1 MQKKLIFSGQRALKS
16 NESEVKGGYVEFDGE
31 QFYRIENYNNMPPFF
46 MSIVSDSDHWMFIS
60 SNGALSSGRKNP
72 DNALFPYYTD
82 DKITDSPEIT
92 GSKTIIFINRNNRTY
107 LWEPFYGK
115 FENQYSI
122 KRNLYKNVYNNK
134 LIFEEE
140 NTDLGVTFL
149 YGWYNSDKYGFVKK
163 SKIINN
169 SGGAVEAEILDGIQN
184 ILPYGITRVLQNE
197 YSTLVDAYKKNEL
210 LSPSSIGIYY
220 LSSIPTDKA
229 EPSEGLKASTVWSCG
244 FKSAKRLLS
253 SNQLNIFRKGK
264 DITEE
269 TDIRALRGSY
279 FVNTAFSLNPGT
291 SRQWYIVAEINQDI
305 GDIKALEELLNSD
318 QDIED
323 LLEEDI
329 RKGTEN
335 LVKIVANA
343 DGLQMTGDKLVSSR
357 HFSNVLFNVMRG
369 GIFDNNYSIDKN
381 DFVSFINNINNKVA
395 RNYEYWLNGLKST
408 FEYGDLIKK
417 AESLENIDSIKKAES
432 LENIDLTKKPENSGN
447 SNSIK
452 KPEKSG
458 NSDSIKKPENSGNSD
473 SIKKAENL
481 GNSDSIKKAE
491 NLENNNSTSK
501 AENYVNTDLL
511 RICYEYL
518 PLTFS
523 RRHGDPSR
531 PWNLFS
537 IETKNEDGTK
547 SLYYQGNWRDI
558 FQNWEA
564 LALSFPGFV
573 ESMICRFVNASTAD
587 GYNPYRITRDG
598 IDWEVID
605 PSDPWSNIG
614 YWGDHQVVYLL
625 KLLEISKKYHPGK
638 LAGFLTRE
646 MFVYANVPYRIKPY
660 DSLLKDPQ
668 NTIDFDEE
676 LNDLIKKRVK
686 ETGADGK
693 LLWLKDD
700 NIYKVNLTEKLLVS
714 LLAKLSNFI
723 PEAGIWMNT
732 QRPEWNDANNA
743 LVGSGVSM
751 VTLYYMRRLVA
762 YFVDMFDSKG
772 PDYLVQSALTSIK
785 LSQEKVDSDIKIPD
799 YLKTLQLSEEVAG
812 LLNDIKGI
820 FINNKK
826 LLNSKISDKARKN
839 ILDQLGK
846 AGSYYRGKIY
856 SKGFSGIK
864 IDVPA
869 EEIREFFKITL
880 DHIDHSIR
888 ANKRDDGLYHAY
900 NLMKVGSDG
909 GISIRYLYEMLEGQV
924 AMLSSGFL
932 NASEAADLLDAL
944 RKSKMYRKDQNGY
957 TLYPDRQLA
966 RFTEKNN
973 IPAELAEKSE
983 LIKKLIE
990 DNNKSIVLKDI
1001 KGNLHFNGA
1010 FRNAEM
1016 LRDGLEKLKSSS
1028 QNNLK
1033 TNSPDKFKSGPPEKS
1048 KSDYKELVERDY
1060 QLILDIFEK
1069 VFDHQSFTGRSGTF
1083 YKYEGLGCIY
1093 WHMVS
1098 KLLLVV
1104 EENFQ
1109 RAYYS
1114 KADKETLGRLADHF
1128 YNIQG
1133 GIGVKKTPSL
1143 YGAFP
1148 TDPYSHTP
1156 GHTGAQ
1162 QPGMTGQ
1169 VKEDIITRFGEL
1181 GIRVNNGEIS
1191 FQPLLLK
1198 KEEFL
1203 SVPQK
1208 FEYYNVNGDLRIIE
1222 LHNNSLAFTFC
1233 QVPVIYNIS
1242 GSNKVSVFYSDGKQ
1256 QEIKGSTINR
1266 KLSSQIFERDPG
1278 IEKIFVEVDL

>member
-1 MQKKLIFSGQRALKS
+1 MQKKQIFSGNSELKP
-16 NESEVKGGYVEFDGE
+16 NESAVKGNYIEFDGE
-31 QFYRIENYNNMPPFF
+31 QYYRIENYNNMPPFF

-60 SNGALSSGRKNP
+60 SNGALSAGRKNP

-92 GSKTIIFINRNNRTY
+92 GSKTIIFINKSNKTY
-107 LWEPFYGK
+107 LWEPFSGK
-115 FENQYSI
+115 LENHYNI

-149 YGWYNSDKYGFVKK
+149 YGWYNSDKYGFIKK

-169 SGGAVEAEILDGIQN
+169 SGEEVEIDILDGIQN
-184 ILPYGITRVLQNE
+184 IIPYGITRVLQNE

-210 LSPSSIGIYY
+210 LSPSGIGIYY

-229 EPSEGLKASTVWSCG
+229 EPSEGLKSTIVWTTGLESV
-244 FKSAKRLLS
+244 KRLLS
-253 SNQLNIFRKGK
+253 SNQLDRFRKGK

-279 FVNTAFSLNPGT
+279 FVNATFMLDHGNSK
-291 SRQWYIVAEINQDI
+291 QWYIVAEINQDI
-305 GDIKALEELLNSD
+305 SNIKALEELLKADQNIGDRLEEQLRSD
-318 QDIED
+318 QNIGD

-343 DGLQMTGDKLVSSR
+343 DGLQMTGDKLISSR

-369 GIFDNNYSIDKN
+369 GIFDNNYRVDKK
-381 DFVSFINNINNKVA
+381 DFISYINNINRKVA
-395 RNYEYWLNGLKST
+395 KNYESLFAGLKST
-408 FEYGDLIKK
+408 FDYSDLIKEV
-417 AESLENIDSIKKAES
+417 ESLENNVSTKKTKNLGNRDSIKK
-432 LENIDLTKKPENSGN
+432 TENSEFRN
-447 SNSIK
+447 PIK
-452 KPEKSG
+452 RT
-458 NSDSIKKPENSGNSD
+458 ENSANS
-473 SIKKAENL
+473 
-481 GNSDSIKKAE
+481 
-491 NLENNNSTSK
+491 
-501 AENYVNTDLL
+501 DLL

-587 GYNPYRITRDG
+587 GYNPYRITREG

-614 YWGDHQVVYLL
+614 YWGDHQVIYLL
-625 KLLEISKKYHPGK
+625 KLLEISEKYHPGK
-638 LAGFLTRE
+638 LADFLNME
-646 MFVYANVPYRIKPY
+646 MFVYANIPYRIKEY

-668 NTIDFDEE
+668 NTIDFDED
-676 LNDLIKKRVK
+676 LNDLIKQRVI

-693 LLWLKDD
+693 LLWTKEGD
-700 NIYKVNLTEKLLVS
+700 IYKVNLTEKFLIS

-723 PEAGIWMNT
+723 PEAGIWINT

-751 VTLYYMRRLVA
+751 VTLYYMRRMVA
-762 YFVDMFDSKG
+762 FYMDIFDPDKMNDLFSRNLSSINTSKDVTDMDNFAQGKSR
-772 PDYLVQSALTSIK
+772 AIK
-785 LSQEKVDSDIKIPD
+785 LSN
-799 YLKTLQLSEEVAG
+799 EVAD
-812 LLNDIKGI
+812 LLNNIKRV

-826 LLNSKISDKARKN
+826 LLNSKISDKARKD
-839 ILDQLGK
+839 ILDLLGK
-846 AGSYYRGKIY
+846 AGSDYRIKIY
-856 SKGFSGIK
+856 SKGISGVK
-864 IDVPA
+864 REVPV
-869 EEIREFFKITL
+869 EELLEFFKITL
-880 DHIDHSIR
+880 DYIDHSIK

-900 NLMKVGSDG
+900 NLMKVEGNE
-909 GISIRYLYEMLEGQV
+909 GISIRHLYEMLEGQV

-932 NASEAADLLDAL
+932 NASEATDLLDAM
-944 RKSKMYRKDQNGY
+944 RKSKMYRKDQNSF

-973 IPAELAEKSE
+973 IPAELVDKSE
-983 LIKKLIE
+983 LIKKLVE
-990 DNNKSIVLKDI
+990 DGNKSIVLKDVN
-1001 KGNLHFNGA
+1001 GNLHFNGT
-1010 FRNAEM
+1010 FRNAAM
-1016 LRDGLEKLKSSS
+1016 LKESLNKLKVSYHNNLKTGDQDKLKTNSPEKFKSSS
-1028 QNNLK
+1028 SDNIK
-1033 TNSPDKFKSGPPEKS
+1033 TNSPDKFKSDSLAKS
-1048 KSDYKELVERDY
+1048 KSNYKELVEKDY

-1098 KLLLVV
+1098 KLLLAV
-1104 EENFQ
+1104 EENYHE
-1109 RAYYS
+1109 AYYS
-1114 KADKETLGRLADHF
+1114 SAGKEILGRLAGYF
-1128 YNIQG
+1128 YDIQA
-1133 GIGVKKTPSL
+1133 GIGVKKTPAL

-1156 GHTGAQ
+1156 GHAGAQ

-1181 GIRVNNGEIS
+1181 GIRVDQGEIT
-1191 FQPLLLK
+1191 FQPLLLG

-1203 SVPQK
+1203 TTPKK
-1208 FEYYNVNGDLRIIE
+1208 FEYYNIKGELKVIE
-1222 LHNNSLAFTFC
+1222 LQKDSLAFTFC
-1233 QVPVIYNIS
+1233 QVPVVYYIS
-1242 GSNKVSVFYSDGKQ
+1242 GSSKIHVVNSDGKQ
-1256 QEIKGSTINR
+1256 HEIKGTTINR
-1266 KLSSQIFERDPG
+1266 ELSSKIFERKPG
-1278 IEKIFVEVDL
+1278 IDKIIVEIEL

>member
-1 MQKKLIFSGQRALKS
+1 MQKKLIFSGQSALKS
-16 NESEVKGGYVEFDGE
+16 NESEVKGGYVELDGE
-31 QFYRIENYNNMPPFF
+31 QYYRIENYNNLPPFF

-60 SNGALSSGRKNP
+60 SNGALSAGRKNP

-92 GSKTIIFINRNNRTY
+92 GSKTIIFINKNNSSF
-107 LWEPFYGK
+107 LWEPFSIR
-115 FENQYSI
+115 FENQYNI

-163 SKIINN
+163 SKILNN
-169 SGGAVEAEILDGIQN
+169 SGQEVEAEILDGIQN

-197 YSTLVDAYKKNEL
+197 YSTLIDAYKKNEL
-210 LSPSSIGIYY
+210 LSPSGIGIYY

-229 EPSEGLKASTVWSCG
+229 EPSEGLKASTVWSAG

-253 SNQLNIFRKGK
+253 STQIDNFRKGM

-279 FVNTAFSLNPGT
+279 FVNNTFPLIPGA
-291 SRQWYIVAEINQDI
+291 SRQWYLVADINQDI
-305 GDIKALEELLNSD
+305 NDIKVLEELLKSD
-318 QDIED
+318 QNIWD

-329 RKGTEN
+329 EKGTEN

-357 HFSNVLFNVMRG
+357 HFSNVLFNTMRG
-369 GIFDNNYSIDKN
+369 GIFDNNYSIEKK
-381 DFVSFINNINNKVA
+381 DFISYINEINRKLA
-395 RNYEYWLNGLKST
+395 RNYESWLTGLNST
-408 FEYGDLIKK
+408 FEYIDLINK
-417 AESLENIDSIKKAES
+417 AESM
-432 LENIDLTKKPENSGN
+432 
-447 SNSIK
+447 
-452 KPEKSG
+452 
-458 NSDSIKKPENSGNSD
+458 GNSD
-473 SIKKAENL
+473 SIKKAENPA
-481 GNSDSIKKAE
+481 NSDSIKKAE
-491 NLENNNSTSK
+491 NPANSDSIKKTENPANS
-501 AENYVNTDLL
+501 DLL

-614 YWGDHQVVYLL
+614 YWGDHQVIYLL
-625 KLLEISKKYHPGK
+625 RLLEISERYHPGK
-638 LAGFLTRE
+638 LKSFLTRD

-660 DSLLKDPQ
+660 ESLLKDPQ
-668 NTIDFDEE
+668 NTIDFDED
-676 LNDLIKKRVK
+676 LNDLIKKKVK
-686 ETGADGK
+686 EKGTDGK
-693 LLWLKDD
+693 LLWTKKGE
-700 NIYKVNLTEKLLVS
+700 IYEVNLTEKILVS
-714 LLAKLSNFI
+714 LLAKLGNFI

-751 VTLYYMRRLVA
+751 VTLYYLRRFVA
-762 YFVDMFDSKG
+762 YCLSIFDPAKSNDLIPGK
-772 PDYLVQSALTSIK
+772 LNSIK
-785 LSQEKVDSDIKIPD
+785 
-799 YLKTLQLSEEVAG
+799 LSEEVAD
-812 LLNDIKGI
+812 LLNDIKLTLN
-820 FINNKK
+820 NNKK
-826 LLNSKISDKARKN
+826 LLDSKISYKARKD

-846 AGSYYRGKIY
+846 TGSNYRARIY

-864 IDVPA
+864 KDIQSD
-869 EEIREFFKITL
+869 ELLEFFRITL
-880 DHIDHSIR
+880 DYIDHSIK
-888 ANKRDDGLYHAY
+888 ANKRNDGLYHAY
-900 NLMKVGSDG
+900 NLMKVENNG

-932 NASEAADLLDAL
+932 DGREAADLLDAL
-944 RKSKMYRKDQNGY
+944 RKSKMYRKDQNSY
-957 TLYPDRQLA
+957 ILYPDRQLA
-966 RFTEKNN
+966 RFTEKNI
-973 IPAELAEKSE
+973 IPVEFADKSR
-983 LIKKLIE
+983 LIQQLIE
-990 DNNKSIVLKDI
+990 DNDKSIVFKDL

-1010 FRNAEM
+1010 FRNAAM
-1016 LRDGLEKLKSSS
+1016 LRDSLDKLKTRW
-1028 QNNLK
+1028 QDNLK
-1033 TNSPDKFKSGPPEKS
+1033 TNSPEKS
-1048 KSDYKELVERDY
+1048 KPNYTELVEKDY
-1060 QLILDIFEK
+1060 NLILDIFEK
-1069 VFDHQSFTGRSGTF
+1069 VFDHRSFTGRSGTF

-1098 KLLLVV
+1098 KLLLAV
-1104 EENFQ
+1104 EENYHK
-1109 RAYYS
+1109 AYYL
-1114 KADKETLGRLADHF
+1114 KADKETLTRLADHF
-1128 YNIQG
+1128 YNIQA

-1156 GHTGAQ
+1156 GHAGAQ

-1181 GIRVNNGEIS
+1181 GVRINNGEIS
-1191 FQPLLLK
+1191 FQPILLK

-1203 SVPQK
+1203 SSPRK
-1208 FEYYNVNGDLRIIE
+1208 FEFYNIRGELKAIDLQKD
-1222 LHNNSLAFTFC
+1222 SLAFTFC
-1233 QVPVIYNIS
+1233 QVPVVYSIS
-1242 GSNKVSVFYSDGKQ
+1242 KQNKICIFHSNGKQ
-1256 QEIKGSTINR
+1256 QEIKGATIKR
-1266 KLSSQIFERDPG
+1266 ELSSQIFERNPD
-1278 IEKIFVEVDL
+1278 IKKITVEVVLM

>member
-1 MQKKLIFSGQRALKS
+1 MQKKSIFAGKSELKL
-16 NESEVKGGYVEFDGE
+16 NETTIKGKYVDLEGE
-31 QFYRIENYNNMPPFF
+31 RFYKIENYHNMPPFF

-60 SNGALSSGRKNP
+60 SNGALSAGRKNP

-82 DKITDSPEIT
+82 DKITGSPEIT
-92 GSKTIIFINRNNRTY
+92 GNKTIIFIKRNNRAF
-107 LWEPFYGK
+107 LWEPFSGK
-115 FENQYSI
+115 YENQYSV
-122 KRNLYKNVYNNK
+122 KRNLYKNTYNNK
-134 LIFEEE
+134 LVFEEE
-140 NTDLGVTFL
+140 NTDLGITFL
-149 YGWYNSDKYGFVKK
+149 YSWCNSDKYGFVKK

-169 SGGAVEAEILDGIQN
+169 SGQEAEAEILDGIQN

-210 LSPSSIGIYY
+210 LTPSGIGIYY

-229 EPSEGLKASTVWSCG
+229 EPSEGLKASTVWSSG
-244 FKSAKRLLS
+244 LNPAKRLLS
-253 SNQLNIFRKGK
+253 SNQLDNFRKGK

-269 TDIRALRGSY
+269 TDMRALRGSY
-279 FVNTAFSLNPGT
+279 FINATFSLEPGT
-291 SRQWYIVAEINQDI
+291 SRHWYMVAEINQDI
-305 GDIKALEELLNSD
+305 DDIKALEAILNSD
-318 QDIED
+318 RNIEN
-323 LLEEDI
+323 LLEDDI
-329 RKGTEN
+329 REGTEN
-335 LVKIVANA
+335 LVKIVART

-369 GIFDNNYSIDKN
+369 GIFDNNYSIDKE
-381 DFVSFINNINNKVA
+381 DFLSYIKHFNRELAK
-395 RNYEYWLNGLKST
+395 NYRALIDELKPT
-408 FEYGDLIKK
+408 FEYRDLIKK
-417 AESLENIDSIKKAES
+417 AEKTGNR
-432 LENIDLTKKPENSGN
+432 DL
-447 SNSIK
+447 
-452 KPEKSG
+452 
-458 NSDSIKKPENSGNSD
+458 
-473 SIKKAENL
+473 
-481 GNSDSIKKAE
+481 
-491 NLENNNSTSK
+491 
-501 AENYVNTDLL
+501 V

-547 SLYYQGNWRDI
+547 SLNYQGNWRDI

-564 LALSFPGFV
+564 LALSFPGFI

-587 GYNPYRITRDG
+587 GYNPYRVTRDG

-614 YWGDHQVVYLL
+614 YWGDHQVIYLL
-625 KLLEISKKYHPGK
+625 KLLEISDKYHPGK
-638 LAGFLTRE
+638 LAGFLTSD
-646 MFVYANVPYRIKPY
+646 MFVYANVPYHIKPY

-676 LNDLIKKRVK
+676 LNDLIKQRVD

-693 LLWLKDD
+693 LLFVQDGD
-700 NIYKVNLTEKLLVS
+700 IYKVNLTEKLLVS

-762 YFVDMFDSKG
+762 YCLNMFESSGLKG
-772 PDYLVQSALTSIK
+772 VL
-785 LSQEKVDSDIKIPD
+785 LSDEVEGLLSDIN
-799 YLKTLQLSEEVAG
+799 KT
-812 LLNDIKGI
+812 
-820 FINNKK
+820 FINNRK
-826 LLNSKISDKARKN
+826 LLGSKISDKVRKD
-839 ILDQLGK
+839 ILDLLGK
-846 AGSYYRGKIY
+846 AGSDYRVKIY
-856 SKGFSGIK
+856 SKGFSGKKKNI
-864 IDVPA
+864 PA
-869 EEIREFFKITL
+869 DELIEFFKITL
-880 DHIDHSIR
+880 GYIDHSIR
-888 ANKRDDGLYHAY
+888 ANKRKDGLYHAY
-900 NLMKVGSDG
+900 NLMKVESNG

-924 AMLSSGFL
+924 AILSSGFL
-932 NASEAADLLDAL
+932 NNIEVTDLLDAL
-944 RKSKMYRKDQNGY
+944 QASKMYRKDQNSY

-983 LIKKLIE
+983 LIKRLVK
-990 DNNKSIVLKDI
+990 DNDRTIVLKDV

-1010 FRNAEM
+1010 FRNAAM
-1016 LRDGLEKLKSSS
+1016 LRDSLDKLKK
-1028 QNNLK
+1028 N
-1033 TNSPDKFKSGPPEKS
+1033 
-1048 KSDYKELVERDY
+1048 YKELVKKDH
-1060 QLILDIFEK
+1060 QLILDIFERI
-1069 VFDHQSFTGRSGTF
+1069 FDHQSFTGRSGTF

-1109 RAYYS
+1109 NANYS
-1114 KADKETLGRLADHF
+1114 KAGKGTLKKLAAHF
-1128 YNIQG
+1128 NDIQT
-1133 GIGVKKTPSL
+1133 GIGVKKTPAL

-1156 GHTGAQ
+1156 GHAGAQ

-1181 GIRVNNGEIS
+1181 GVRVKDGEIS
-1191 FQPLLLK
+1191 FSPLLLNR
-1198 KEEFL
+1198 EEFL
-1203 SVPQK
+1203 PAPQK
-1208 FEYYNVNGDLRIIE
+1208 FEYYNIGNELKVIE
-1222 LHNNSLAFTFC
+1222 LQKNSLAFTFC
-1233 QVPVIYNIS
+1233 QVPVIYSIS
-1242 GSNKVSVFYSDGKQ
+1242 GDNRIHIFYSDGKQ
-1256 QEIKGSTINR
+1256 TEIGGTTINR
-1266 KLSSQIFERDPG
+1266 EFSSLIFERNSG
-1278 IEKIFVEVDL
+1278 IEKIYVEVDL

>member
-1 MQKKLIFSGQRALKS
+1 MQKEQIFSGNSELKPS
-16 NESEVKGGYVEFDGE
+16 ESEVKGGYVEFDGE
-31 QFYRIENYNNMPPFF
+31 QYYRIENYNNMPSFF

-60 SNGALSSGRKNP
+60 SIGALSAGRKNP
-72 DNALFPYYTD
+72 NNALFPYYTD

-92 GSKTIIFINRNNRTY
+92 GSKTIIFINKNNNTY
-107 LWEPFYGK
+107 LWEPFSGR
-115 FENQYSI
+115 FENQYNI

-163 SKIINN
+163 SKILNN
-169 SGGAVEAEILDGIQN
+169 SGEEIETEILDGIQN

-210 LSPSSIGIYY
+210 LSPSGIGIYY

-229 EPSEGLKASTVWSCG
+229 EPSEGLKATTVWSSG

-253 SNQLNIFRKGK
+253 SNQMDNFRKGRA
-264 DITEE
+264 ITEE
-269 TDIRALRGSY
+269 TDIKALRGSY
-279 FVNTAFSLNPGT
+279 FVNTIFILTPET

-305 GDIKALEELLNSD
+305 NDIKILEELLKTERDTEN
-318 QDIED
+318 
-323 LLEEDI
+323 LLEEQLRSDQNIGDRLEKDI

-335 LVKIVANA
+335 LLKIVANA

-369 GIFDNNYSIDKN
+369 GIFDNNYSIDKK
-381 DFVSFINNINNKVA
+381 DFVSYINSINRKLA
-395 RNYEYWLNGLKST
+395 SNYESWLSGLKST
-408 FEYGDLIKK
+408 FEYSDLIKK
-417 AESLENIDSIKKAES
+417 VENTGNSDPIK
-432 LENIDLTKKPENSGN
+432 ITENSA
-447 SNSIK
+447 K
-452 KPEKSG
+452 
-458 NSDSIKKPENSGNSD
+458 SDSIKNTENSAKN
-473 SIKKAENL
+473 
-481 GNSDSIKKAE
+481 
-491 NLENNNSTSK
+491 
-501 AENYVNTDLL
+501 DLL

-518 PLTFS
+518 PLIFS

-537 IETKNEDGTK
+537 IETKNEDGSK

-587 GYNPYRITRDG
+587 GYNPYRVTREG

-614 YWGDHQVVYLL
+614 YWGDHQVIYLL
-625 KLLEISKKYHPGK
+625 KLLEISEKYHPGK
-638 LAGFLTRE
+638 LRGFLNRE
-646 MFVYANVPYRIKPY
+646 MFVYANVPYRIKEY
-660 DSLLKDPQ
+660 DSLLRDPQ
-668 NTIDFDEE
+668 NTIDFDED
-676 LNDLIKKRVK
+676 LNDLIKQRVK

-693 LLWLKDD
+693 LLWTKQGE
-700 NIYKVNLTEKLLVS
+700 IYKVNLTEKLLVS

-751 VTLYYMRRLVA
+751 VTLYYMRRMVAFYIDIFDPRRLDDSISGDSRAIYLLEEGTDLDDLVT
-762 YFVDMFDSKG
+762 G
-772 PDYLVQSALTSIK
+772 N
-785 LSQEKVDSDIKIPD
+785 LSVIS
-799 YLKTLQLSEEVAG
+799 LSEEVAD
-812 LLNDIKGI
+812 LLNDIRLVLI
-820 FINNKK
+820 DNKK
-826 LLNSKISDKARKN
+826 LLNSKISDKARKD
-839 ILDQLGK
+839 ILDLLGK
-846 AGSYYRGKIY
+846 AGSDYRIKIY
-856 SKGFSGIK
+856 NKGFSGVKKDIP
-864 IDVPA
+864 V
-869 EEIREFFKITL
+869 EELLEFFKIAL
-880 DHIDHSIR
+880 GYIDHSIK

-900 NLMKVGSDG
+900 NLMKVENNI

-944 RKSKMYRKDQNGY
+944 RESKMYRKDQNSF

-966 RFTEKNN
+966 RFTDKNN

-983 LIKKLIE
+983 LIKKLVE
-990 DNNKSIVLKDI
+990 DNNESIVLKDI

-1010 FRNAEM
+1010 FRNAAM
-1016 LRDGLEKLKSSS
+1016 LRESLDK
-1028 QNNLK
+1028 LK
-1033 TNSPDKFKSGPPEKS
+1033 TNYKDKLITGYKDKPKTSSLIKL
-1048 KSDYKELVERDY
+1048 KTDYKELVEKEY
-1060 QLILDIFEK
+1060 QLILDIFEEI
-1069 VFDHQSFTGRSGTF
+1069 FDHQSFTGRSGTF

-1098 KLLLVV
+1098 KLLLAA
-1104 EENFQ
+1104 EENFHK
-1109 RAYYS
+1109 AYYS
-1114 KADKETLGRLADHF
+1114 KASKEILGRLAGHF
-1128 YNIQG
+1128 YDIQA
-1133 GIGVKKTPSL
+1133 GIGMKKTPAL

-1156 GHTGAQ
+1156 GHAGAQ

-1181 GIRVNNGEIS
+1181 GVRIDKGEIT

-1198 KEEFL
+1198 KEEL
-1203 SVPQK
+1203 LPAPQK
-1208 FEYYNVNGDLRIIE
+1208 FEYYNITGKLKSIDLQKD
-1222 LHNNSLAFTFC
+1222 SLAFTFC
-1233 QVPVIYNIS
+1233 QVPVVYNIS
-1242 GSNKVSVFYSDGKQ
+1242 GSNKIRMFYSDEGQ
-1256 QEIKGSTINR
+1256 QEIKGTVINR
-1266 KLSSQIFERDPG
+1266 ELSNKIFERNSS
-1278 IEKIFVEVDL
+1278 IEKIIVEINL

>member
-1 MQKKLIFSGQRALKS
+1 MQKKQIFSGKSELKQ
-16 NESEVKGGYVEFDGE
+16 NESAVKGNYIEFDGE
-31 QFYRIENYNNMPPFF
+31 QYYRIENYNNMPPFF

-60 SNGALSSGRKNP
+60 SNGALSAGRKNP

-92 GSKTIIFINRNNRTY
+92 GSITIIFINKNNKTY
-107 LWEPFYGK
+107 LWEPFSGK
-115 FENQYSI
+115 FENQYNI

-134 LIFEEE
+134 LVFEEE
-140 NTDLGVTFL
+140 NTDLDITFL
-149 YGWYNSDKYGFVKK
+149 YGWYNSDKFGFVKK

-169 SGGAVEAEILDGIQN
+169 SGEEAEAEILDGIQN

-210 LSPSSIGIYY
+210 LAPSGIGIYY

-229 EPSEGLKASTVWSCG
+229 EPSEGLKATIVWTTG
-244 FKSAKRLLS
+244 LKSVKRLLS
-253 SNQLNIFRKGK
+253 SSQLGNFRKGK

-279 FVNTAFSLNPGT
+279 FVNTTFLLDSGASM
-291 SRQWYIVAEINQDI
+291 QWNIVAEINQDI
-305 GDIKALEELLNSD
+305 ADIKVLEELLKSEQN
-318 QDIED
+318 IGA

-369 GIFDNNYSIDKN
+369 GIFDNNYSIDKKDFLRYIN
-381 DFVSFINNINNKVA
+381 DINRKLA
-395 RNYEYWLNGLKST
+395 RNCESLLTGLDST
-408 FEYGDLIKK
+408 FNYRDLIAKAENSANSDLIKK
-417 AESLENIDSIKKAES
+417 A
-432 LENIDLTKKPENSGN
+432 GN
-447 SNSIK
+447 SV
-452 KPEKSG
+452 
-458 NSDSIKKPENSGNSD
+458 NSDSTKKTENSGNSD
-473 SIKKAENL
+473 SIKNTENSL
-481 GNSDSIKKAE
+481 
-491 NLENNNSTSK
+491 
-501 AENYVNTDLL
+501 NTDLL

-587 GYNPYRITRDG
+587 GYNPYRITREG

-614 YWGDHQVVYLL
+614 YWGDHQVIYLI
-625 KLLEISKKYHPGK
+625 KLLEISEKYHPGK
-638 LAGFLTRE
+638 LADFLERD
-646 MFVYANVPYRIKPY
+646 MFVYANVPYRIKAY

-668 NTIDFDEE
+668 NTIDFDEDLNE
-676 LNDLIKKRVK
+676 LINKRVN

-693 LLWLKDD
+693 LLLTKKGE
-700 NIYKVNLTEKLLVS
+700 IYKVNLTEKLLVS

-762 YFVDMFDSKG
+762 YCLDMFEPHRLDDLIQGGS
-772 PDYLVQSALTSIK
+772 STIS
-785 LSQEKVDSDIKIPD
+785 
-799 YLKTLQLSEEVAG
+799 LSEEIAG
-812 LLNDIKGI
+812 LLNDITAV

-826 LLNSKISDKARKN
+826 LLNGKISDKARKD
-839 ILDQLGK
+839 ILDLLGK
-846 AGSYYRGKIY
+846 AGSDYRGKIY
-856 SKGFSGIK
+856 SKGFSGMK
-864 IDVPA
+864 RDFPA
-869 EEIREFFKITL
+869 DELLVFFKITL
-880 DHIDHSIR
+880 DYINHSIK

-900 NLMKVGSDG
+900 NLMKVESNG

-932 NASEAADLLDAL
+932 NASEAADLIDAL
-944 RKSKMYRKDQNGY
+944 RKSRMYRKDQNSY

-973 IPAELAEKSE
+973 IPAELAKKSE
-983 LIKKLIE
+983 LIKKLVE

-1001 KGNLHFNGA
+1001 NGNLHFNGV
-1010 FRNAEM
+1010 FRNAAM
-1016 LRDGLEKLKSSS
+1016 LRDSMDKLKTSY
-1028 QNNLK
+1028 Q
-1033 TNSPDKFKSGPPEKS
+1033 
-1048 KSDYKELVERDY
+1048 ELVEKDY

-1069 VFDHQSFTGRSGTF
+1069 IFDHQSFTGRSGTF

-1104 EENFQ
+1104 EENFHKV
-1109 RAYYS
+1109 YYS
-1114 KADKETLGRLADHF
+1114 KAGKETLGRLAGHF
-1128 YNIQG
+1128 YDIQA
-1133 GIGVKKTPSL
+1133 GIGVKKTPAL

-1156 GHTGAQ
+1156 CHAGAQ

-1181 GIRVNNGEIS
+1181 GVRVEDGEIS
-1191 FQPLLLK
+1191 FHPLLLK
-1198 KEEFL
+1198 KAEFL
-1203 SVPQK
+1203 SAPQK
-1208 FEYYNVNGDLRIIE
+1208 FEYYNVSGELEVIE
-1222 LHNNSLAFTFC
+1222 LPKKSLAFTFC
-1233 QVPVIYNIS
+1233 QVPVIYKISENNNI
-1242 GSNKVSVFYSDGKQ
+1242 NIFYSDGKQ
-1256 QEIKGSTINR
+1256 HEIKGSTINR
-1266 KLSSQIFERDPG
+1266 ELSSQIFERDPG